1 MHLFYYCAAA
11 DLPKGVQVDYE
22 KNPAA
27 YERIHT
33 SESNAN
39 LISSEDDEGLHT
51 PFLDIDFDAE
61 LVPSRTPGHYH
72 LMLHGIR
79 MPWEDYEKV
88 INVLADVGII
98 EDGYRNASLARK
110 ATFLRT
116 DRSAQ

>member
-1 MHLFYYCAAA
+1 MTQLFYYCKAV
-11 DLPKGVQVDYE
+11 DLPKGDTTLDYSSDTYRRY
-22 KNPAA
+22 P
-27 YERIHT
+27 T
-33 SESNAN
+33 SERTAN
-39 LISSEDDEGLHT
+39 LISSEDTQGLHT
-51 PFLDIDFDAE
+51 PFLDIDFEAE

-79 MPWEDYEKV
+79 MPWADYEKV

-116 DRSAQ
+116 DRSAR